1 VIDNAAAQ
9 DAWTNGA
16 IPRQRTDAGA
26 MPSWSSDDTLVLP
39 AYVPE
44 DLDSPADAQA
54 MQYAA
59 RQAAATAAA
68 EAMTASTPEAAV
80 AAADHARAAARLA
93 DSAAMARAAFEPTI
107 PGALAAPADFGG
119 TVAGPLGPVAAT
131 ASSGN
136 AGGRS
141 DMSDP
146 TAVAMPQRRVVRA
159 ADDGTRL
166 PSSERNMLIF
176 VAMLLA
182 IGAIAVIATM
192 GVGKFG

>member
-1 VIDNAAAQ
+1 VIDNAAAR

-16 IPRQRTDAGA
+16 IPRQRDDAGA

-39 AYVPE
+39 AYVPG

-54 MQYAA
+54 VQYAA
-59 RQAAATAAA
+59 RQAAAA
-68 EAMTASTPEAAV
+68 EAMTASTPEAAAV
-80 AAADHARAAARLA
+80 AADHARAAAQLA

-119 TVAGPLGPVAAT
+119 TVAGPLGPSAAT
-131 ASSGN
+131 LPPVNASGHSGV
-136 AGGRS
+136 
-141 DMSDP
+141 SDP
-146 TAVAMPQRRVVRA
+146 PAVAMPQGRVARA